1 MAPYDEFKRLRNKLR
16 KFYPE
21 QMISRCVELLR
32 RNESRGR
39 DLGFA
44 PPWTFMLMIKW
55 TLMHGEFIS
64 PDRRQLTDKDWNDLL
79 LIWEDLQRSIER
91 QHNRRTECE
100 WFLYF
105 RKLAYQQ
112 FCYQWELTASQ
123 VARQRLL
130 FGNLEANHRFKQR
143 FAAITGLDIDHF
155 IEYEMMLYSLVLG
168 QNPDHVT
175 VESFNSVSA
184 AYPAG
189 TADRFLSMLSWDL
202 ESAKRFLENDPSQ
215 LGDVSLQFYEQT
227 AFRKCPLLNRGAN
240 YTWYSKHLLRHSLQN
255 LIYDLLRD
263 DNSNNFMDKFG
274 AVFQNYL
281 ELGLTY
287 AEIPF
292 LTENTLEAL
301 LPGTDEIVDF
311 LIVDDGATIFVDA
324 KGVEMRTLGHV
335 SPDPRIVSDKVKT
348 SVIKGIRQAF
358 KTAMRIG
365 EMAKIGDLE
374 LGLQDRF
381 ALVVTYK
388 DHFLGPGRVFYE
400 CIAKDRLDQLVH
412 ECGDVEWI
420 PFKNIYFL
428 SVDEYELVIQSVK
441 ERKLGIAELL
451 RMAANGDSDMLSGK
465 LLLSQYLSGE
475 YRPEFMPDYLVKEFE
490 DLGRLIQDRLP

>member
-1 MAPYDEFKRLRNKLR
+1 
-16 KFYPE
+16 
-21 QMISRCVELLR
+21 
-32 RNESRGR
+32 
-39 DLGFA
+39 
-44 PPWTFMLMIKW
+44 
-55 TLMHGEFIS
+55 
-64 PDRRQLTDKDWNDLL
+64 
-79 LIWEDLQRSIER
+79 
-91 QHNRRTECE
+91 
-100 WFLYF
+100 
-105 RKLAYQQ
+105 
-112 FCYQWELTASQ
+112 LTASQ
-123 VARQRLL
+123 VGRQRLL
-130 FGNLEANHRFKQR
+130 FGNLEANHRFKER

-155 IEYEMMLYSLVLG
+155 IEYEMMLYSVVLS

-175 VESFNSVSA
+175 VESFDSVNA
-184 AYPAG
+184 AYPTG
-189 TADRFLSMLSWDL
+189 TAERFLSMLSWDL
-202 ESAKRFLENDPSQ
+202 ESAKSFLENDQSQ

-227 AFRKCPLLNRGAN
+227 PFRRRPLLNRRAN
-240 YTWYSKHLLRHSLQN
+240 YTWYSKHLLSHSFQN

-263 DNSNNFMDKFG
+263 DNANNFMDKFG
-274 AVFQNYL
+274 TVFENYL
-281 ELGLTY
+281 EQGLIY

-292 LTENTLEAL
+292 LKESKLESL
-301 LPGTDEIVDF
+301 LPGTDEIADF

-335 SPDPRIVSDKVKT
+335 SPNPSIVSDTVKK

-365 EMAKIGDLE
+365 ETHKIGDLE
-374 LGLQDRF
+374 LGLRDRF
-381 ALVVTYK
+381 ALIVTYK
-388 DHFLGPGRVFYE
+388 NHFLGPGRLFYE

-451 RMAANGDSDMLSGK
+451 RMAANEDSNMLSGK
-465 LLLSQYLSGE
+465 LLLSQYISGE

-490 DLGRLIQDRLP
+490 DLGHLVQARLGKFAV